1 MRPYETDD
9 VTLDPGLTLLALR
22 GLGGQ
27 SRGFPFL
34 ERYAR
39 RRRPHVRAMPPSE
52 RAAARWLVA
61 PGAMLRSRL
70 G

>member
-1 MRPYETDD
+1 MRSYDTDD

-22 GLGGQ
+22 GLGGR

-39 RRRPHVRAMPPSE
+39 RRRFRVRAMPPSE
-52 RAAARWLVA
+52 RAASGGRA
-61 PGAMLRSRL
+61 PWAMLRSRL
-70 G
+70 A

>member
-27 SRGFPFL
+27 SRGYPFL

-39 RRRPHVRAMPPSE
+39 RRGSRVRAVPRSE
-52 RAAARWLVA
+52 RAASGWLVA
-61 PGAMLRSRL
+61 PWVMLRSRL